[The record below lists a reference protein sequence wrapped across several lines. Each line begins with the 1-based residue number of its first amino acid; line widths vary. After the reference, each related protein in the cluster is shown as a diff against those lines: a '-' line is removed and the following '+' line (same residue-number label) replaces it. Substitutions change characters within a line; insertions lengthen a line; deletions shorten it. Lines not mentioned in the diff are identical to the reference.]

1 MNGPREDFLLYP
13 AIDLVD
19 GRAVRLLHGQF
30 DQILTNELDDALERA
45 RRVWQAGSGALHV
58 IDLDAARTGA
68 PADPN
73 RSLVRVIAQGKPPGG
88 LLQVGGGLR
97 SADAVDRLIA
107 DGVDRV
113 LIGTMAFRDP
123 DLLDALIGRHGRA
136 ISVAIDSRAGSVR
149 IAGWQED
156 AGVPVGDAAR
166 DLADRGIQHLLVT
179 GIDRDGSLAGPD
191 LGLLADVLASVGDRA
206 CVIAAGGVT
215 TAGDVRA
222 VRELGC
228 AGAVVGRALL
238 DDPDLLGDLL
248 EAAR

>member
-1 MNGPREDFLLYP
+1 VQGPRADFLLYP

-45 RRVWQAGSGALHV
+45 RRVWAAGSRALHV
-58 IDLDAARTGA
+58 IDLDAARTGE
-68 PADPN
+68 PAEPN
-73 RSLVRVIAQGKPPGG
+73 RGLVRSIAAGKPPGS

-97 SADAVDRLIA
+97 SAEAVDRLIA

-113 LIGTMAFRDP
+113 LIGTMASRAP
-123 DLLDALIGRHGRA
+123 ATLDQLIARHGAA
-136 ISVAIDSRAGSVR
+136 ISVAIDSRGGSVR

-156 AGVPVGDAAR
+156 AGIPVGTAAR
-166 DLADRGIQHLLVT
+166 DLADRGVGTLLVT

-191 LGLLADVLASVGDRA
+191 LGLLERVLAAVEGRA
-206 CVIAAGGVT
+206 GVIAAGGVT

-222 VRELGC
+222 ARDLGC
-228 AGAVVGRALL
+228 TGAVVGRALL
-238 DDPDLLGDLL
+238 DDPDLLDELL
-248 EAAR
+248 AACV